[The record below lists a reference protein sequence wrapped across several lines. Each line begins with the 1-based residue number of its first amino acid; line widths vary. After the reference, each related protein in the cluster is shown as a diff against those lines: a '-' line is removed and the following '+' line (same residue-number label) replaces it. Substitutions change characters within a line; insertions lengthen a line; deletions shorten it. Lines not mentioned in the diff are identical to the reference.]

1 MNRVGRMSKCPR
13 YVIDVT
19 GLDLLSLVE
28 LGGSLANSV
37 LVDVLGQ

>member
-19 GLDLLSLVE
+19 GLDLLS
-28 LGGSLANSV
+28 GGVRGIFGEFGAC
-37 LVDVLGQ
+37 